1 MQLME
6 HLHQPPLDDVPKMLV
21 ELSWETIRAWCFV
34 VLHVE
39 NGVSNL
45 LFSERGREKIVFGL
59 ADLGYVSC
67 PVLISIEI
75 VILGRAEEIFVELCD
90 IGFEIVLTLNLDPLM
105 VQ

>member
-6 HLHQPPLDDVPKMLV
+6 HLHQIPLDDVPKVLV
-21 ELSWETIRAWCFV
+21 ELSWETIRAWGFV

-67 PVLISIEI
+67 PVLIRIEI
-75 VILGRAEEIFVELCD
+75 VILGRC
-90 IGFEIVLTLNLDPLM
+90 
-105 VQ
+105 